1 MPEPSSTP
9 PDGPSRDPADLF
21 KAMDLIPQHQA
32 LMTPAGGVVRM
43 NRWLVE
49 LLRKL
54 PHGRYLEEALGSY
67 ARSIARVPH
76 PRGGECC
83 CSVPSVIKHETDTG
97 PCLLWGW
104 CVELDCY
111 GLGRLV
117 LMTVQPLA
125 SDLPCDEAIR
135 EHFGLTPRQIEVA
148 RLLAEGRSNAA
159 IAAALGIS
167 PDTARHHTEDVM
179 RKMGVRSRAE
189 VGPKLRSIPR
199 DAKN

>member
-1 MPEPSSTP
+1 
-9 PDGPSRDPADLF
+9 
-21 KAMDLIPQHQA
+21 MDLIPQHQA
-32 LMTPAGGVVRM
+32 LVTPAGGVVRL
-43 NRWLVE
+43 NRWLME

-54 PHGRYLEEALGSY
+54 PHGRYLEDELVSY
-67 ARSIARVPH
+67 ARSIARVPD

-83 CSVPSVIKHETDTG
+83 CSVPSIRKYQTATG

-125 SDLPCDEAIR
+125 TDLPCDEAIR

-159 IAAALGIS
+159 IAEALCIS

-199 DAKN
+199 EGRN